1 MKRIYN
7 NIGFLIL
14 SLAIASCSLSKRQAD
29 NGADTNESRKIELIV
44 LDPGHFHASLLQKDT
59 LTDVNDTI
67 HIYAP
72 EGTGL
77 NQYMESINSYNQR
90 AEAPTS
96 WVSQVYTG
104 DDYLSQML
112 TEQKGDVVVLA
123 GNNQKKT
130 QYIIESIKAGYN
142 VLSDKPLAI
151 TQQDF
156 DLLVEAYQLAKEK
169 DLLLYDLMTERY
181 DILNIIEKELL
192 QKKELFG
199 ELQQGS
205 PENPSITMESI
216 HHFFKNVSGK
226 PLIRPAWYYDTA
238 QQGEGIAD
246 VTTHLIDLVQWQCFP
261 DKTIHY
267 LSDVKVTKATH
278 WPTPITLP
286 EFCQSTQMDSFPPYL
301 HKYVKNNVLE
311 VLANGTLNFTI
322 KGIHIGMKVIWNY
335 TPPTNGGDTFTSIK
349 KGSKATLKI
358 VQNKEN
364 GFIKELYIQKVQ
376 NTENATFK
384 TQLEKT
390 IKELQDTY
398 PFLSIKERNN
408 GLYLIDIPQAC
419 RSGHEAHFS
428 KVAKTFLHYLQ
439 YKDMPEWENEN
450 TISKY
455 YITTTAVEMAKSR
468 DK

>member
-29 NGADTNESRKIELIV
+29 NEADTNESRKIELIV

-408 GLYLIDIPQAC
+408 GLYLIDIPQA
-419 RSGHEAHFS
+419 
-428 KVAKTFLHYLQ
+428 
-439 YKDMPEWENEN
+439 
-450 TISKY
+450 
-455 YITTTAVEMAKSR
+455 
-468 DK
+468 

>member
-29 NGADTNESRKIELIV
+29 NEADTNESRKIELIV

-104 DDYLSQML
+104 DDYLSRML
-112 TEQKGDVVVLA
+112 TEQRGDVVVLA

-192 QKKELFG
+192 QKEELFG

-205 PENPSITMESI
+205 PENPSITMESV

-364 GFIKELYIQKVQ
+364 GFIKELYIQKAQ

-384 TQLEKT
+384 THLEKT
-390 IKELQDTY
+390 IKELQYTY
-398 PFLSIKERNN
+398 PFLSIK
-408 GLYLIDIPQAC
+408 
-419 RSGHEAHFS
+419 
-428 KVAKTFLHYLQ
+428 
-439 YKDMPEWENEN
+439 
-450 TISKY
+450 
-455 YITTTAVEMAKSR
+455 
-468 DK
+468 

>member
-29 NGADTNESRKIELIV
+29 NEADTNESRKIELIV

-349 KGSKATLKI
+349 KGSTATLKI

-455 YITTTAVEMAKSR
+455 YITTTAGEMAKSR

>member
-1 MKRIYN
+1 
-7 NIGFLIL
+7 
-14 SLAIASCSLSKRQAD
+14 
-29 NGADTNESRKIELIV
+29 
-44 LDPGHFHASLLQKDT
+44 
-59 LTDVNDTI
+59 
-67 HIYAP
+67 
-72 EGTGL
+72 
-77 NQYMESINSYNQR
+77 
-90 AEAPTS
+90 
-96 WVSQVYTG
+96 
-104 DDYLSQML
+104 
-112 TEQKGDVVVLA
+112 
-123 GNNQKKT
+123 
-130 QYIIESIKAGYN
+130 
-142 VLSDKPLAI
+142 
-151 TQQDF
+151 
-156 DLLVEAYQLAKEK
+156 
-169 DLLLYDLMTERY
+169 MTERY

-205 PENPSITMESI
+205 PENPSITMESV

-278 WPTPITLP
+278 WLTPITLP

-311 VLANGTLNFTI
+311 VLANGTLNFTV

-335 TPPTNGGDTFTSIK
+335 TLPTNGGDTFTSIK

-364 GFIKELYIQKVQ
+364 GFIKELYIQKAQ

>member
-29 NGADTNESRKIELIV
+29 NEADTNESRKIELIV

-408 GLYLIDIPQAC
+408 GLYLIDIPQAD
-419 RSGHEAHFS
+419 RLGHEAQQS
-428 KVAKTFLHYLQ
+428 CQNILALSSIQGYAG
-439 YKDMPEWENEN
+439 MGE
-450 TISKY
+450 
-455 YITTTAVEMAKSR
+455 
-468 DK
+468 

>member
-1 MKRIYN
+1 
-7 NIGFLIL
+7 
-14 SLAIASCSLSKRQAD
+14 
-29 NGADTNESRKIELIV
+29 
-44 LDPGHFHASLLQKDT
+44 
-59 LTDVNDTI
+59 
-67 HIYAP
+67 
-72 EGTGL
+72 
-77 NQYMESINSYNQR
+77 
-90 AEAPTS
+90 
-96 WVSQVYTG
+96 
-104 DDYLSQML
+104 
-112 TEQKGDVVVLA
+112 
-123 GNNQKKT
+123 
-130 QYIIESIKAGYN
+130 
-142 VLSDKPLAI
+142 
-151 TQQDF
+151 
-156 DLLVEAYQLAKEK
+156 
-169 DLLLYDLMTERY
+169 
-181 DILNIIEKELL
+181 
-192 QKKELFG
+192 
-199 ELQQGS
+199 
-205 PENPSITMESI
+205 
-216 HHFFKNVSGK
+216 
-226 PLIRPAWYYDTA
+226 
-238 QQGEGIAD
+238 
-246 VTTHLIDLVQWQCFP
+246 
-261 DKTIHY
+261 
-267 LSDVKVTKATH
+267 
-278 WPTPITLP
+278 
-286 EFCQSTQMDSFPPYL
+286 MDSFPPYL

-364 GFIKELYIQKVQ
+364 GFIKELYIQKAQ

-408 GLYLIDIPQAC
+408 GLYLIDIPQVC

>member
-29 NGADTNESRKIELIV
+29 NEADTNESRKIELIV

-181 DILNIIEKELL
+181 DSLNIIEKELL